1 MSNSFIKKIDK
12 KYNFKIEY
20 KLIHNKELLKSRLSE
35 IPKSSGCYLF
45 KDIDNNLLYIGKSKK
60 LRSRVSSYF
69 NNFADLTP
77 RLSLMVR
84 QITEIE
90 IIITDS
96 EYEALNLESNLI
108 KTNKPYF
115 NILLKDD
122 KKYPYLCITW
132 SEKYPRI
139 FITRRRRNR
148 NNLDRYYGP
157 YVDVGLLRRTLF
169 TIKKIFPL
177 RQRPRPVYKDRTCLN
192 YSIGRCPGVCQE
204 IISSDD
210 YKKIMK
216 QVSMIFQ
223 GRNDD
228 LELFLQKKMSQFSDD
243 LDYENAAKI
252 RDQITGLRLLTE
264 SQKISIPD
272 SSINRD
278 IFGIVSEK
286 NVASIQIF
294 QMRSGKLIG
303 RIGYSQ
309 KLNNED
315 ENLIL
320 QRVLEEHYMNVEG
333 VEIPSEILMQ
343 YNLPKQKTLEDWL
356 TQLRKNKVKI
366 IIPKRN
372 KKHETVEMVLKNAK
386 LELDRILN
394 GIQDNESAVED
405 LTQILELS
413 EQPKRIEGYD
423 ISHIQGSDPVAS
435 QVVFIDGIPSKQ
447 HYRKYKI
454 KDPNVFIGHSDDFA
468 SIYEV
473 IYRRFRKWS
482 RFKESGGDF
491 SILNDK
497 SNSKLDNE
505 LLSDWPDLIMIDGG
519 KGQLNAAIK
528 ALKELNLEEE
538 VAICSLAKKNE
549 EIFIPGF
556 TKSLDTDENQK
567 GVLLLRRLR
576 DEAHR
581 FALSFHRDK
590 RSKRMNRS
598 QLSQISGLGPSRIRE
613 LLEHFK
619 SIDAIR
625 IASKEELSK
634 VKGLGKN
641 SVNDIY
647 AVSYTH
653 LTLPTSDLV

>member
-1 MSNSFIKKIDK
+1 MSNSSIETIDN

-20 KLIHNKELLKSRLSE
+20 KLINNKELLKSRLSE

-69 NNFADLTP
+69 NNFSDLTP

-90 IIITDS
+90 IIVTDS

-204 IISSDD
+204 VISSED

-228 LELFLQKKMSQFSDD
+228 LEIFLQKKMLQFSND

-252 RDQITGLRLLTE
+252 RDQISGLKLLTE

-309 KLNNED
+309 KLNNEN

-320 QRVLEEHYMNVEG
+320 QKILEEHYMNVEA
-333 VEIPSEILMQ
+333 VEIPSEILIQ
-343 YNLPKQKTLEDWL
+343 YNLPKQATIEDWL
-356 TQLRKNKVKI
+356 TEIREKKVKI
-366 IIPKRN
+366 LIPKRN

-394 GIQDNESAVED
+394 GIQDNESSIED
-405 LTQILELS
+405 LAQILELS

-454 KDPNVFIGHSDDFA
+454 KDPNVFVGHSDDFA

-473 IYRRFRKWS
+473 IHRRFKKWS
-482 RFKESGGDF
+482 RFKKSGGDF
-491 SILNDK
+491 SLLSDK
-497 SNSKLDNE
+497 TNSKLDNE

-538 VAICSLAKKNE
+538 VTICSLAKKNE

-567 GVLLLRRLR
+567 GVLLLRRVR

-625 IASKEELSK
+625 IASKEDLSK

-647 AVSYTH
+647 EYFNE
-653 LTLPTSDLV
+653 L

>member
-1 MSNSFIKKIDK
+1 MSNSSIEKINN

-20 KLIHNKELLKSRLSE
+20 KLINNKELLKSRLSE

-69 NNFADLTP
+69 NNYSDLTP

-90 IIITDS
+90 IIVTDS

-204 IISSDD
+204 VISSDD

-228 LELFLQKKMSQFSDD
+228 LEIFLQKKMLQFSNH

-252 RDQITGLRLLTE
+252 RDQISGLKLLTE

-320 QRVLEEHYMNVEG
+320 QKILEEHYMNVEA
-333 VEIPSEILMQ
+333 VEIPSEILIQ
-343 YNLPKQKTLEDWL
+343 YNLPKQATIEDWL
-356 TQLRKNKVKI
+356 TDLRKKKVKI
-366 IIPKRN
+366 LIPKRN

-394 GIQDNESAVED
+394 GIQDNESSIED
-405 LTQILELS
+405 LAQILELS

-447 HYRKYKI
+447 DYRKYKI
-454 KDPNVFIGHSDDFA
+454 KDPNVFVGHSDDFA

-473 IYRRFRKWS
+473 IHRRFKKWS

-497 SNSKLDNE
+497 TNSKLDNE

-538 VAICSLAKKNE
+538 VTILSL
-549 EIFIPGF
+549 IHI
-556 TKSLDTDENQK
+556 
-567 GVLLLRRLR
+567 
-576 DEAHR
+576 
-581 FALSFHRDK
+581 
-590 RSKRMNRS
+590 
-598 QLSQISGLGPSRIRE
+598 
-613 LLEHFK
+613 
-619 SIDAIR
+619 
-625 IASKEELSK
+625 
-634 VKGLGKN
+634 
-641 SVNDIY
+641 
-647 AVSYTH
+647 
-653 LTLPTSDLV
+653 

>member
-1 MSNSFIKKIDK
+1 MSNSSIEKIDN

-20 KLIHNKELLKSRLSE
+20 KLINNKELLKSRLSE
-35 IPKSSGCYLF
+35 VPKSSGCYLF

-69 NNFADLTP
+69 NNFSDLTP

-90 IIITDS
+90 IIVTDS

-204 IISSDD
+204 VISSDD

-228 LELFLQKKMSQFSDD
+228 LEIFLQKKMLQFSND

-252 RDQITGLRLLTE
+252 RDQISGLKLLTE

-320 QRVLEEHYMNVEG
+320 QKILEEHYMNVEP
-333 VEIPSEILMQ
+333 VEIPSEILIQ
-343 YNLPKQKTLEDWL
+343 YNLPKQATIEDWL
-356 TQLRKNKVKI
+356 TELRKKKVKI
-366 IIPKRN
+366 LIPKRN

-394 GIQDNESAVED
+394 GIQDNESSIED
-405 LTQILELS
+405 LAQILELS

-454 KDPNVFIGHSDDFA
+454 KDPNVFVGHSDDFA

-473 IYRRFRKWS
+473 IHRRFKKWS
-482 RFKESGGDF
+482 RFKKSGGDF

-497 SNSKLDNE
+497 TNSKLDNE

-538 VAICSLAKKNE
+538 VTICSLAKKNE

-556 TKSLDTDENQK
+556 TKSLETDENQK
-567 GVLLLRRLR
+567 GVLLLRRVR

-625 IASKEELSK
+625 IASKEDLSK

-647 AVSYTH
+647 EYFNE
-653 LTLPTSDLV
+653 L

>member
-1 MSNSFIKKIDK
+1 MSNSSIEKINN

-20 KLIHNKELLKSRLSE
+20 KLINNKELLKSRLSE

-69 NNFADLTP
+69 NNYSDLTP

-90 IIITDS
+90 IIVTDS

-204 IISSDD
+204 VISSDD

-228 LELFLQKKMSQFSDD
+228 LEIFLQKKMLQFSND

-252 RDQITGLRLLTE
+252 RDQISGLKLLTE

-320 QRVLEEHYMNVEG
+320 QKILEEHYMNVEP
-333 VEIPSEILMQ
+333 VEIPSEILIQ
-343 YNLPKQKTLEDWL
+343 YNLPKQATIEDWL
-356 TQLRKNKVKI
+356 TDLRKKKVKI
-366 IIPKRN
+366 LIPKRN

-386 LELDRILN
+386 LELDRIIN
-394 GIQDNESAVED
+394 GIQDNESSIED
-405 LTQILELS
+405 LAQILELS

-454 KDPNVFIGHSDDFA
+454 KDPNVFVGHSDDFA

-473 IYRRFRKWS
+473 IHRRFKKWS
-482 RFKESGGDF
+482 RFKKSGGDF

-497 SNSKLDNE
+497 TNSKLDNE

-538 VAICSLAKKNE
+538 VTICSLAKKNE

-567 GVLLLRRLR
+567 GVLLLRRVR

-625 IASKEELSK
+625 IASKEDLSK

-647 AVSYTH
+647 EYFNE
-653 LTLPTSDLV
+653 L

>member
-1 MSNSFIKKIDK
+1 MSNSSIEKINN

-20 KLIHNKELLKSRLSE
+20 KLINNKELLKSRLSE

-69 NNFADLTP
+69 NNYSDLTP

-90 IIITDS
+90 IIVTDS

-204 IISSDD
+204 VISSDD

-228 LELFLQKKMSQFSDD
+228 LEKFLQKKMLQFSND

-252 RDQITGLRLLTE
+252 RDQISGLKLLTE

-320 QRVLEEHYMNVEG
+320 QKILEEHYMNVEP
-333 VEIPSEILMQ
+333 VEIPSEILIQ
-343 YNLPKQKTLEDWL
+343 YNLPKQATIEDWL
-356 TQLRKNKVKI
+356 TELRKKKVKI
-366 IIPKRN
+366 LIPKRN

-394 GIQDNESAVED
+394 GIQDNESSIED
-405 LTQILELS
+405 LAQILELS

-447 HYRKYKI
+447 DYRKYKI
-454 KDPNVFIGHSDDFA
+454 KDPNVFVGHSDDFA

-473 IYRRFRKWS
+473 IHRRFKKWS
-482 RFKESGGDF
+482 RFKKSGGNF

-497 SNSKLDNE
+497 TNSKFDNE

-538 VAICSLAKKNE
+538 VTICSLAKKNE

-567 GVLLLRRLR
+567 GVLLLRRVR

-625 IASKEELSK
+625 IASKEDLSK

-647 AVSYTH
+647 EYFN
-653 LTLPTSDLV
+653 

>member
-1 MSNSFIKKIDK
+1 MSNSSIEKINN

-20 KLIHNKELLKSRLSE
+20 KLINNKELLKSRLSQ

-69 NNFADLTP
+69 NNYSDLTP

-90 IIITDS
+90 IIVTDS

-169 TIKKIFPL
+169 TIKKLFPL

-204 IISSDD
+204 VISSDD

-228 LELFLQKKMSQFSDD
+228 LEIFLQKKMLQFSND

-252 RDQITGLRLLTE
+252 RDQISGLKLLTE

-320 QRVLEEHYMNVEG
+320 QKILEEHYMNVEP
-333 VEIPSEILMQ
+333 VEIPSEILIQ
-343 YNLPKQKTLEDWL
+343 YNLPKQATIEDWL
-356 TQLRKNKVKI
+356 TELRKKKVKI
-366 IIPKRN
+366 LIPKRN

-394 GIQDNESAVED
+394 GIQDNESSIED
-405 LTQILELS
+405 LAQILELS

-454 KDPNVFIGHSDDFA
+454 KDPNVFVGHSDDFA

-473 IYRRFRKWS
+473 IHRRFKKWS
-482 RFKESGGDF
+482 RFKKSGGDF

-497 SNSKLDNE
+497 TNSKLDNE

-538 VAICSLAKKNE
+538 VTICSLAKKNE

-567 GVLLLRRLR
+567 GVLLLRRVR

-625 IASKEELSK
+625 IASKEDLSK

-647 AVSYTH
+647 EYFNE
-653 LTLPTSDLV
+653 L

>member
-1 MSNSFIKKIDK
+1 MSNSSIEKIDN

-20 KLIHNKELLKSRLSE
+20 KLINNKELLKSRLSE

-45 KDIDNNLLYIGKSKK
+45 KDIDSNLLYIGKSKK

-69 NNFADLTP
+69 NNYSDLTP

-90 IIITDS
+90 IIVTDS

-204 IISSDD
+204 VISSDD

-228 LELFLQKKMSQFSDD
+228 LEIFLQKKMLQFSND
-243 LDYENAAKI
+243 LDFENAAKI
-252 RDQITGLRLLTE
+252 RDQISGLKLLTE

-320 QRVLEEHYMNVEG
+320 QKILEEHYMNVEP
-333 VEIPSEILMQ
+333 VEIPSEILIQ
-343 YNLPKQKTLEDWL
+343 YNLPKQATIEDWL
-356 TQLRKNKVKI
+356 TELRKKKVKI
-366 IIPKRN
+366 LIPKRN

-394 GIQDNESAVED
+394 GIQDNESSIED
-405 LTQILELS
+405 LAQILELS

-473 IYRRFRKWS
+473 IHRRFKKWS
-482 RFKESGGDF
+482 RFKKSGGDF

-497 SNSKLDNE
+497 TNSKLDNE

-538 VAICSLAKKNE
+538 VTICSLAKKNE

-567 GVLLLRRLR
+567 GVLLLRRVR

-625 IASKEELSK
+625 IASKEDLSK

-647 AVSYTH
+647 EYFNE
-653 LTLPTSDLV
+653 L

>member
-1 MSNSFIKKIDK
+1 MSNSSIEKKNN

-20 KLIHNKELLKSRLSE
+20 KLINNKELLKSRLSE

-69 NNFADLTP
+69 NNYSDLTP

-90 IIITDS
+90 IIVTDS

-204 IISSDD
+204 VISSDD

-228 LELFLQKKMSQFSDD
+228 LEIFLQKKMLQFSND

-252 RDQITGLRLLTE
+252 RDQISGLKLLTE

-320 QRVLEEHYMNVEG
+320 QKILEEHYMNVEP
-333 VEIPSEILMQ
+333 VEIPSEILIQ
-343 YNLPKQKTLEDWL
+343 YNLPKQATIEDWL
-356 TQLRKNKVKI
+356 TELRKKKVKI
-366 IIPKRN
+366 LIPKRN

-394 GIQDNESAVED
+394 GIQDNESSIED
-405 LTQILELS
+405 LAQILELS

-447 HYRKYKI
+447 DYRKYKI
-454 KDPNVFIGHSDDFA
+454 KDPNVFVGHSDDFA

-473 IYRRFRKWS
+473 IHRRFKKWS

-497 SNSKLDNE
+497 TNSKLDNE

-538 VAICSLAKKNE
+538 VTICSLAKKNE

-567 GVLLLRRLR
+567 GVLLLRRVR

-625 IASKEELSK
+625 IASKEDLSK

-647 AVSYTH
+647 EYFNE
-653 LTLPTSDLV
+653 L

>member
-1 MSNSFIKKIDK
+1 MSNSSIEKINN

-20 KLIHNKELLKSRLSE
+20 KLINNKELLKSRLSE

-69 NNFADLTP
+69 NNYSDLTP

-90 IIITDS
+90 IIVTDS

-204 IISSDD
+204 VISSDD
-210 YKKIMK
+210 YKKTMK

-228 LELFLQKKMSQFSDD
+228 LEIFLQKKMLQFSND

-252 RDQITGLRLLTE
+252 RDQISGLKLLTE

-320 QRVLEEHYMNVEG
+320 QKILEEHYMNVEP
-333 VEIPSEILMQ
+333 VEIPSEILIQ
-343 YNLPKQKTLEDWL
+343 YNLPKQATIEDWL
-356 TQLRKNKVKI
+356 TELRKKKVKI
-366 IIPKRN
+366 LIPKRN

-394 GIQDNESAVED
+394 GIQDNESSIED
-405 LTQILELS
+405 LAQILELS

-447 HYRKYKI
+447 NYRKYKI
-454 KDPNVFIGHSDDFA
+454 KDPKVFVGHSDDFA

-473 IYRRFRKWS
+473 IHRRFRKWS
-482 RFKESGGDF
+482 SFKKNGGDF

-497 SNSKLDNE
+497 TNSKLDNE

-538 VAICSLAKKNE
+538 VTICSLAKKNE

-567 GVLLLRRLR
+567 GVLLLRRVR

-625 IASKEELSK
+625 IASKEDLSK

-647 AVSYTH
+647 EYFH
-653 LTLPTSDLV
+653 EL

>member
-1 MSNSFIKKIDK
+1 MSNSSIEKIDN

-20 KLIHNKELLKSRLSE
+20 KLINNKELLKSRLSE

-69 NNFADLTP
+69 NNFSDLTP

-90 IIITDS
+90 IIVTDS

-157 YVDVGLLRRTLF
+157 YVDVGLLRKTLF

-204 IISSDD
+204 VISSDD

-228 LELFLQKKMSQFSDD
+228 LEIFLQKKMLQFSND

-252 RDQITGLRLLTE
+252 RDQISGLKLLTE

-278 IFGIVSEK
+278 IFGIVSKK

-333 VEIPSEILMQ
+333 VEIPSEILIQ
-343 YNLPKQKTLEDWL
+343 YNLPKQTTIEDWL
-356 TQLRKNKVKI
+356 RELRKKKVKI

-394 GIQDNESAVED
+394 GIQDNESSIED
-405 LTQILELS
+405 LAQILELS

-423 ISHIQGSDPVAS
+423 ISHIQGTDPVAS

-468 SIYEV
+468 SLYEV
-473 IYRRFRKWS
+473 IHRRFRKWS
-482 RFKESGGDF
+482 IFKKSGGDF

-538 VAICSLAKKNE
+538 VTICSLAKKNE

-556 TKSLDTDENQK
+556 TNSLDTDENQK
-567 GVLLLRRLR
+567 GVLLLRRIR

-625 IASKEELSK
+625 IATKEDLSK

-647 AVSYTH
+647 EYFH
-653 LTLPTSDLV
+653 EL

>member
-1 MSNSFIKKIDK
+1 MSKSFIETIDN

-20 KLIHNKELLKSRLSE
+20 KLINNKELLKSRLSE

-69 NNFADLTP
+69 NNYSDLTP

-90 IIITDS
+90 IIVTDS

-204 IISSDD
+204 VISSDD

-228 LELFLQKKMSQFSDD
+228 LEIFLQKKMLQFSND

-252 RDQITGLRLLTE
+252 RDQISGLKLLTE

-320 QRVLEEHYMNVEG
+320 QKILEEHYMNVEH
-333 VEIPSEILMQ
+333 VEIPSEILIQ
-343 YNLPKQKTLEDWL
+343 YNLPKQATIEDWL
-356 TQLRKNKVKI
+356 TDLRKKKVKI
-366 IIPKRN
+366 LIPKRN

-394 GIQDNESAVED
+394 GIQDNESSIED
-405 LTQILELS
+405 LAQILELS

-454 KDPNVFIGHSDDFA
+454 KDPNVFVGHSDDFA

-473 IYRRFRKWS
+473 IHRRFKKWS
-482 RFKESGGDF
+482 RFKKSGGDF

-497 SNSKLDNE
+497 TNSKLDNE

-538 VAICSLAKKNE
+538 VTICSLAKKNE

-567 GVLLLRRLR
+567 GVLLLRRVR

-625 IASKEELSK
+625 IASKEDLSK

-647 AVSYTH
+647 EYFNE
-653 LTLPTSDLV
+653 L

>member
-1 MSNSFIKKIDK
+1 MSNSSIEKINN

-20 KLIHNKELLKSRLSE
+20 KLINNKELLKSRLSE

-69 NNFADLTP
+69 NNYSDLTP

-90 IIITDS
+90 IIVTDS

-204 IISSDD
+204 VISSDD

-228 LELFLQKKMSQFSDD
+228 LEIFLQKKMLQYSND

-252 RDQITGLRLLTE
+252 RDQISGLKLLTE

-320 QRVLEEHYMNVEG
+320 QKILEEHYMNVEP
-333 VEIPSEILMQ
+333 VEIPSEILIQ
-343 YNLPKQKTLEDWL
+343 YNLPKQATIEDWL
-356 TQLRKNKVKI
+356 TELRKKKVKI
-366 IIPKRN
+366 LIPKRN

-394 GIQDNESAVED
+394 GIQDNESSIED
-405 LTQILELS
+405 LAQILELS

-454 KDPNVFIGHSDDFA
+454 KDPNVFVGHSDDFA

-473 IYRRFRKWS
+473 IHRRFKKWS
-482 RFKESGGDF
+482 RFKKSGGDF

-497 SNSKLDNE
+497 TNSKLDNE

-538 VAICSLAKKNE
+538 VTICSLAKKNE

-567 GVLLLRRLR
+567 GVLLLRRVR

-625 IASKEELSK
+625 IASKEDLSK

-647 AVSYTH
+647 EYFNE
-653 LTLPTSDLV
+653 L

>member
-1 MSNSFIKKIDK
+1 MSNSSIEKINN

-20 KLIHNKELLKSRLSE
+20 KLINNKELLKSRLSE

-69 NNFADLTP
+69 NNFSDLTP

-90 IIITDS
+90 IIVTDS

-204 IISSDD
+204 VISSDD

-228 LELFLQKKMSQFSDD
+228 LEIFLQKKMLQFSND

-252 RDQITGLRLLTE
+252 RDQISGLKLLTE

-286 NVASIQIF
+286 NVASIQIL

-320 QRVLEEHYMNVEG
+320 QKILEDHYMNVEP
-333 VEIPSEILMQ
+333 VEIPSEILIQ
-343 YNLPKQKTLEDWL
+343 YNLPKQATIEDWL
-356 TQLRKNKVKI
+356 TELRKKKVKI

-394 GIQDNESAVED
+394 GIQDNESSIED
-405 LTQILELS
+405 LAQILELS

-473 IYRRFRKWS
+473 IQRRFKKWS

-497 SNSKLDNE
+497 TNSKLDNE

-538 VAICSLAKKNE
+538 VTICSLAKKNE

-567 GVLLLRRLR
+567 GVLLLRRVR

-625 IASKEELSK
+625 IASKEDLSK

-647 AVSYTH
+647 EYFNE
-653 LTLPTSDLV
+653 L

>member
-1 MSNSFIKKIDK
+1 MSNSSIEKIDN

-20 KLIHNKELLKSRLSE
+20 ELINNKELLKSRLSE

-69 NNFADLTP
+69 NNYSDLTP

-90 IIITDS
+90 IIVTDS

-204 IISSDD
+204 VISSED

-228 LELFLQKKMSQFSDD
+228 LEIFLQKKMLQLSND

-252 RDQITGLRLLTE
+252 RDQISGLKLLTE

-315 ENLIL
+315 DNLIL
-320 QRVLEEHYMNVEG
+320 QKILEEHYMNVEA
-333 VEIPSEILMQ
+333 VEIPSEILIQ
-343 YNLPKQKTLEDWL
+343 YKLPKQATIEDWL
-356 TQLRKNKVKI
+356 TELRKKKVKI
-366 IIPKRN
+366 LIPKRN

-394 GIQDNESAVED
+394 GIQDNESSIED
-405 LTQILELS
+405 LAQILELS

-454 KDPNVFIGHSDDFA
+454 KDPNVFVGHSDDFA

-473 IYRRFRKWS
+473 IHRRFKKWS
-482 RFKESGGDF
+482 RFKKGGGDF

-497 SNSKLDNE
+497 TNSKLDNE

-538 VAICSLAKKNE
+538 VTICSLAKKNE

-556 TKSLDTDENQK
+556 TKSLDTDKNQK
-567 GVLLLRRLR
+567 GVLLLRRVR

-625 IASKEELSK
+625 IASKEDLSK

-647 AVSYTH
+647 EYFNE
-653 LTLPTSDLV
+653 L

>member
-1 MSNSFIKKIDK
+1 MSNSSIETKDN

-20 KLIHNKELLKSRLSE
+20 KLINNKELLKSRLSE

-69 NNFADLTP
+69 NNYSDLTP

-90 IIITDS
+90 IIVTDS

-204 IISSDD
+204 VISSDD

-228 LELFLQKKMSQFSDD
+228 LEIFLQKKMLQFSND

-252 RDQITGLRLLTE
+252 RDQISGLKLLTE

-320 QRVLEEHYMNVEG
+320 QKILEEHYMNVEP
-333 VEIPSEILMQ
+333 VEIPSEILIQ
-343 YNLPKQKTLEDWL
+343 YNLPKQATIEDWL
-356 TQLRKNKVKI
+356 TELRKKKVKI
-366 IIPKRN
+366 LIPKRN

-394 GIQDNESAVED
+394 GIQDNESSIED
-405 LTQILELS
+405 LAQILELS

-447 HYRKYKI
+447 DYRKYKI
-454 KDPNVFIGHSDDFA
+454 KDPNVFVGHSDDFA

-473 IYRRFRKWS
+473 IHRRFKKWS
-482 RFKESGGDF
+482 RFKKSGGDF

-497 SNSKLDNE
+497 TNSKLDNE

-538 VAICSLAKKNE
+538 VTICSLAKKNE

-567 GVLLLRRLR
+567 GVLLLRRVR

-625 IASKEELSK
+625 IASKEDLSK

-647 AVSYTH
+647 EYFNE
-653 LTLPTSDLV
+653 L

>member
-1 MSNSFIKKIDK
+1 MSNSSIETIDN

-20 KLIHNKELLKSRLSE
+20 KLINNKELLKSRLSE

-69 NNFADLTP
+69 NNFSDLTP

-90 IIITDS
+90 IIVTDS

-108 KTNKPYF
+108 KTNNPYF

-204 IISSDD
+204 VISSDD

-228 LELFLQKKMSQFSDD
+228 LEIFLQKKMLQFSND

-252 RDQITGLRLLTE
+252 RDQISGLKLLTE

-333 VEIPSEILMQ
+333 VEIPSEILIQ
-343 YNLPKQKTLEDWL
+343 YNLPKQTTIEDWL
-356 TQLRKNKVKI
+356 TELRKKKVKI

-394 GIQDNESAVED
+394 GIQDNESSIED
-405 LTQILELS
+405 LAQILELS

-473 IYRRFRKWS
+473 IHRRFKKWS
-482 RFKESGGDF
+482 RFKKSGGDF

-497 SNSKLDNE
+497 TNSKLDNE

-538 VAICSLAKKNE
+538 VTICSLAKKHE

-567 GVLLLRRLR
+567 GVLLLRRVR

-625 IASKEELSK
+625 IASKEDLSK

-647 AVSYTH
+647 EYFNE
-653 LTLPTSDLV
+653 L

>member
-1 MSNSFIKKIDK
+1 MSNSSIEKINN

-20 KLIHNKELLKSRLSE
+20 KLINNKELLKSILSE

-69 NNFADLTP
+69 NNYSDLTP

-90 IIITDS
+90 IIVTDS

-204 IISSDD
+204 VISSDD

-228 LELFLQKKMSQFSDD
+228 LEIFLQKKMLQFSND

-252 RDQITGLRLLTE
+252 RDQISGLKLLTE

-320 QRVLEEHYMNVEG
+320 QKILEEHYMNVEP
-333 VEIPSEILMQ
+333 VEIPSEILIQ
-343 YNLPKQKTLEDWL
+343 YNLPKQATIEDWL
-356 TQLRKNKVKI
+356 TELRKKKVKI
-366 IIPKRN
+366 LIPKRN

-394 GIQDNESAVED
+394 GIQDNESSIED
-405 LTQILELS
+405 LAQILELS

-473 IYRRFRKWS
+473 IHRRFKKWS
-482 RFKESGGDF
+482 RFKKSGGDF

-497 SNSKLDNE
+497 TNSKLDNE

-538 VAICSLAKKNE
+538 VTICSLAKKNE

-567 GVLLLRRLR
+567 GVLLLRRVR

-625 IASKEELSK
+625 IASKEDLSK

-647 AVSYTH
+647 EYFNE
-653 LTLPTSDLV
+653 L

>member
-1 MSNSFIKKIDK
+1 
-12 KYNFKIEY
+12 
-20 KLIHNKELLKSRLSE
+20 
-35 IPKSSGCYLF
+35 
-45 KDIDNNLLYIGKSKK
+45 
-60 LRSRVSSYF
+60 
-69 NNFADLTP
+69 
-77 RLSLMVR
+77 MVR

-90 IIITDS
+90 IIVTDS

-228 LELFLQKKMSQFSDD
+228 LELFLQTKMSQFSDD

-372 KKHETVEMVLKNAK
+372 NKHETVEMVLKNAK

-497 SNSKLDNE
+497 TNSKLDNE

-647 AVSYTH
+647 EYFH
-653 LTLPTSDLV
+653 EL

>member
-1 MSNSFIKKIDK
+1 MSNSSIEKKNN

-20 KLIHNKELLKSRLSE
+20 KLINNKELLKSRLSE

-69 NNFADLTP
+69 NNYSDLTP

-90 IIITDS
+90 IIVTDS

-204 IISSDD
+204 VISSDD

-228 LELFLQKKMSQFSDD
+228 LEIFLQKKMLQFSND

-252 RDQITGLRLLTE
+252 RDQISGLKLLTE

-320 QRVLEEHYMNVEG
+320 QKILEEHYMNVEP
-333 VEIPSEILMQ
+333 VEIPSEILIQ
-343 YNLPKQKTLEDWL
+343 YNLPKQATIEDWL
-356 TQLRKNKVKI
+356 TELRKKKVKI
-366 IIPKRN
+366 LIPKRN

-394 GIQDNESAVED
+394 GIQDNESSIED
-405 LTQILELS
+405 LAQILELS

-473 IYRRFRKWS
+473 IHRRFKKWS
-482 RFKESGGDF
+482 RFKKSGGDF

-497 SNSKLDNE
+497 TNSKLDNE

-538 VAICSLAKKNE
+538 VTICSLAKKNE

-567 GVLLLRRLR
+567 GVLLLRRVR

-625 IASKEELSK
+625 IASKEDLSK

-647 AVSYTH
+647 EYFNE
-653 LTLPTSDLV
+653 L

>member
-1 MSNSFIKKIDK
+1 MSNSSIEKTNN

-20 KLIHNKELLKSRLSE
+20 KLINNKELLKSRLSE

-69 NNFADLTP
+69 NNYSDLTP

-90 IIITDS
+90 IIVTDS

-204 IISSDD
+204 VISSDD

-228 LELFLQKKMSQFSDD
+228 LEIFLQKKMLQFSND

-252 RDQITGLRLLTE
+252 RDQISGLKLLTE

-320 QRVLEEHYMNVEG
+320 QKILEEHYMNVEA
-333 VEIPSEILMQ
+333 VEIPSEILIQ
-343 YNLPKQKTLEDWL
+343 YNLPKQATIEDWL
-356 TQLRKNKVKI
+356 TELRKKKVKI
-366 IIPKRN
+366 LIPKRN

-394 GIQDNESAVED
+394 GIQDNESSIED
-405 LTQILELS
+405 LAQILELS

-454 KDPNVFIGHSDDFA
+454 KDPNVFVGHSDDFA

-473 IYRRFRKWS
+473 IHRRFKKWS
-482 RFKESGGDF
+482 RFKKSGGDF

-497 SNSKLDNE
+497 TNSKLDNE

-538 VAICSLAKKNE
+538 VTICSLAKKNE

-567 GVLLLRRLR
+567 GVLLLRRVR

-625 IASKEELSK
+625 IASKEDLSK

-647 AVSYTH
+647 EYFNE
-653 LTLPTSDLV
+653 L

>member
-1 MSNSFIKKIDK
+1 MTNPSTKVSTKVLDK

-20 KLIHNKELLKSRLSE
+20 KLIKNKDLLKSRLSE

-45 KDIDNNLLYIGKSKK
+45 KDIDNNLLYIGKSKT
-60 LRSRVSSYF
+60 LRNRVSSYF
-69 NNFADLTP
+69 NNYAELSP

-90 IIITDS
+90 IIVTDS

-132 SEKYPRI
+132 SEQYPRI
-139 FITRRRRNR
+139 FITRKRRNR
-148 NNLDRYYGP
+148 NNFDRYYGP
-157 YVDVGLLRRTLF
+157 YVDVGLLRKTLF
-169 TIKKIFPL
+169 IIKKIFPL

-204 IISSDD
+204 IISSED
-210 YKKIMK
+210 YKKTMK

-228 LELFLQKKMSQFSDD
+228 LEVFLERKMNQYSND
-243 LDYENAAKI
+243 LEFENAAKI
-252 RDQITGLRLLTE
+252 RDQILGLKLLTE

-278 IFGIVSEK
+278 IFGIVSE
-286 NVASIQIF
+286 NNISSIQIF

-303 RIGYSQ
+303 RIGYTQ
-309 KLNNED
+309 KIDNSD
-315 ENLIL
+315 EKEIL
-320 QRVLEEHYMNVEG
+320 QRVLEEHYINVEG
-333 VEIPSEILMQ
+333 VEIPSEILLQ
-343 YNLPKQKTLEDWL
+343 FNLPKHNTIEEWLSELRQK
-356 TQLRKNKVKI
+356 KVKL

-372 KKHETVEMVLKNAK
+372 KKFETVEMVLKNAK
-386 LELDRILN
+386 LELERILN
-394 GIQDNESAVED
+394 GIQDNESAIED
-405 LTQILELS
+405 LTQILELTN
-413 EQPKRIEGYD
+413 QPRRIEGYD
-423 ISHIQGSDPVAS
+423 ISHIQGTDPVAS

-447 HYRKYKI
+447 NYRKYKI
-454 KDPNVFIGHSDDFA
+454 KDPNIFIGHSDDFA

-473 IYRRFRKWS
+473 IYRRFKKWS
-482 RFKESGGDF
+482 KFKIDGGDI
-491 SILNDK
+491 SSLQDKKKSTLEND
-497 SNSKLDNE
+497 
-505 LLSDWPDLIMIDGG
+505 LLTDWPDLIMIDGG
-519 KGQLNAAIK
+519 KGQLNAALK
-528 ALKELNLEEE
+528 ALTQLDLHEE
-538 VAICSLAKKNE
+538 VNICSLAKKNE

-556 TKSLDTDENQK
+556 SKSLDTDQNQK
-567 GVLLLRRLR
+567 GLLLLRRVR

-581 FALSFHRDK
+581 FALSFHRNK
-590 RSKRMNRS
+590 RSTRMNRS
-598 QLSQISGLGPSRIRE
+598 QLSQIPGLGPSRIKD
-613 LLEHFK
+613 LLEHFN

-634 VKGLGKN
+634 VKGLGIH
-641 SVNDIY
+641 SANDIY
-647 AVSYTH
+647 NYFNE
-653 LTLPTSDLV
+653 L

>member
-1 MSNSFIKKIDK
+1 MSNSSIETIDN

-20 KLIHNKELLKSRLSE
+20 KLINNKELLKSRLSE

-69 NNFADLTP
+69 NNFSDLTP

-90 IIITDS
+90 IIVTDS

-204 IISSDD
+204 VISSDD

-228 LELFLQKKMSQFSDD
+228 LEIFLQKKMLQFSND

-252 RDQITGLRLLTE
+252 RDQISGLKLLTE

-303 RIGYSQ
+303 RIAYSQ

-315 ENLIL
+315 EDLIL
-320 QRVLEEHYMNVEG
+320 QKILEEHYMNVEA
-333 VEIPSEILMQ
+333 VEIPSEILIQ
-343 YNLPKQKTLEDWL
+343 YNLPKQATIEDWL
-356 TQLRKNKVKI
+356 TELRKKKVKI
-366 IIPKRN
+366 LIPKRN

-394 GIQDNESAVED
+394 GIQDNESSIED
-405 LTQILELS
+405 LAQILELS

-435 QVVFIDGIPSKQ
+435 QVVFIDGIPSKH

-454 KDPNVFIGHSDDFA
+454 KDPNVFVGHSDDFA

-473 IYRRFRKWS
+473 IHRRFKKWS
-482 RFKESGGDF
+482 RFKKSGGDF

-497 SNSKLDNE
+497 TNSKLDNE

-538 VAICSLAKKNE
+538 VTICSLAKKNE

-567 GVLLLRRLR
+567 GVLLLRRVR

-613 LLEHFK
+613 LLKHFK

-625 IASKEELSK
+625 IASKEDLSK

-647 AVSYTH
+647 EYFNE
-653 LTLPTSDLV
+653 L

>member
-1 MSNSFIKKIDK
+1 MSNSSIETINN

-20 KLIHNKELLKSRLSE
+20 KLINNKELLKSRLSE

-204 IISSDD
+204 VISSED

-343 YNLPKQKTLEDWL
+343 CNLPKQKTLEDWL

-482 RFKESGGDF
+482 RYKESGGDF

-497 SNSKLDNE
+497 TNSKLDNE

-647 AVSYTH
+647 EYFH
-653 LTLPTSDLV
+653 EL

>member
-1 MSNSFIKKIDK
+1 MSNSSIEKIDN

-20 KLIHNKELLKSRLSE
+20 KLINNKELLKSRLSE

-69 NNFADLTP
+69 NNYSDLTP

-90 IIITDS
+90 IIVTDS

-204 IISSDD
+204 VISSED

-228 LELFLQKKMSQFSDD
+228 LEIFLQKKMLQFSND

-252 RDQITGLRLLTE
+252 RDQISGLKLLTE

-315 ENLIL
+315 ENIIL
-320 QRVLEEHYMNVEG
+320 QKILEEHYMNVEA
-333 VEIPSEILMQ
+333 VEIPSEILIQ
-343 YNLPKQKTLEDWL
+343 YNLPKQATIEDWL
-356 TQLRKNKVKI
+356 TELRKKKVKI
-366 IIPKRN
+366 LIPKRN

-394 GIQDNESAVED
+394 GIQDNESSIED
-405 LTQILELS
+405 LAQILELS

-454 KDPNVFIGHSDDFA
+454 KDPNVFVGHSDDFA

-473 IYRRFRKWS
+473 IHRRFKKWS
-482 RFKESGGDF
+482 RFKKSGGDF

-497 SNSKLDNE
+497 TNSKLDNE
-505 LLSDWPDLIMIDGG
+505 LLTDWPDLIMIDGG

-538 VAICSLAKKNE
+538 VTICSLAKKNE

-556 TKSLDTDENQK
+556 TKSLNTDENQK
-567 GVLLLRRLR
+567 GVLLLRRVR

-625 IASKEELSK
+625 IASKEDLSK

-647 AVSYTH
+647 EYFNE
-653 LTLPTSDLV
+653 L

>member
-157 YVDVGLLRRTLF
+157 YVDGGLLRRTLF

-228 LELFLQKKMSQFSDD
+228 LELFLQTKMSQFSDD

-497 SNSKLDNE
+497 TNSKLDNE

-647 AVSYTH
+647 KYFH
-653 LTLPTSDLV
+653 EL

>member
-20 KLIHNKELLKSRLSE
+20 KLINNKELLKSRLSE

-228 LELFLQKKMSQFSDD
+228 LELFLQTKMSQFSDD

-482 RFKESGGDF
+482 RFKENGGDF

-497 SNSKLDNE
+497 TNSKLDNE

-549 EIFIPGF
+549 EIFIPGL

-647 AVSYTH
+647 EYFH
-653 LTLPTSDLV
+653 EL

>member
-1 MSNSFIKKIDK
+1 MSNSSIEKINN

-20 KLIHNKELLKSRLSE
+20 KLINNKELLKSRLSE

-69 NNFADLTP
+69 NNYSDLTP

-90 IIITDS
+90 IIVTDS

-204 IISSDD
+204 VISSDD

-228 LELFLQKKMSQFSDD
+228 LEIFLQKKMLQFSNN

-252 RDQITGLRLLTE
+252 RDQISGLKLLTE

-309 KLNNED
+309 KLNNEN

-320 QRVLEEHYMNVEG
+320 QKIFEEHYINVEP
-333 VEIPSEILMQ
+333 VEIPSEILIQ
-343 YNLPKQKTLEDWL
+343 YNLPKQTTIEDWL
-356 TQLRKNKVKI
+356 TELRKKKVKI
-366 IIPKRN
+366 LIPKRN

-394 GIQDNESAVED
+394 GIQDNESSIED
-405 LTQILELS
+405 LAQILELS

-447 HYRKYKI
+447 DYRKYKI
-454 KDPNVFIGHSDDFA
+454 KDPNVFVGHSDDFA

-473 IYRRFRKWS
+473 IHRRFKKWS
-482 RFKESGGDF
+482 RFKKSGGDF

-497 SNSKLDNE
+497 TNSKLDNE

-538 VAICSLAKKNE
+538 VTICSLAKKNE

-567 GVLLLRRLR
+567 GVLLLRRVR

-625 IASKEELSK
+625 IASKEDLSK

-647 AVSYTH
+647 EYFNE
-653 LTLPTSDLV
+653 L

>member
-1 MSNSFIKKIDK
+1 MSNSSIEKIDN

-20 KLIHNKELLKSRLSE
+20 KLINNKELLKSRLSE

-69 NNFADLTP
+69 NNYSDLTP

-90 IIITDS
+90 IIVTDS

-204 IISSDD
+204 VISSDD

-228 LELFLQKKMSQFSDD
+228 LEIFLQKKMLQFSND

-252 RDQITGLRLLTE
+252 RDQISGLKLLTE

-286 NVASIQIF
+286 NVASVQIF

-320 QRVLEEHYMNVEG
+320 QKVLEEHYMNVEP
-333 VEIPSEILMQ
+333 VEIPSEILIQ
-343 YNLPKQKTLEDWL
+343 YDLPKQKTIEDWL
-356 TQLRKNKVKI
+356 TELRKKKVKI
-366 IIPKRN
+366 LIPKRN

-394 GIQDNESAVED
+394 GIQDNESSIED
-405 LTQILELS
+405 LAQILELS

-423 ISHIQGSDPVAS
+423 ISHIQGTDPVAS
-435 QVVFIDGIPSKQ
+435 QVVFIDGIASKQ

-473 IYRRFRKWS
+473 IHRRFKKWS
-482 RFKESGGDF
+482 RFKKSGGDF

-497 SNSKLDNE
+497 TNSKLDNE

-538 VAICSLAKKNE
+538 VTICSLAKKNE

-567 GVLLLRRLR
+567 GVLLLRRVR

-625 IASKEELSK
+625 IASKEDLSK

-647 AVSYTH
+647 EYFH
-653 LTLPTSDLV
+653 EL

>member
-1 MSNSFIKKIDK
+1 MSNSSIEKINN

-20 KLIHNKELLKSRLSE
+20 KLINNKELLKSRLSE

-69 NNFADLTP
+69 NNYSDLTP

-90 IIITDS
+90 IIVTDS

-204 IISSDD
+204 VISSDD

-228 LELFLQKKMSQFSDD
+228 LEIFLQKKMLQFSND

-252 RDQITGLRLLTE
+252 RDQISGLKLLTE

-278 IFGIVSEK
+278 IFGIVSKK

-320 QRVLEEHYMNVEG
+320 QKILEEHYMNVEP
-333 VEIPSEILMQ
+333 VEIPSEILIQ
-343 YNLPKQKTLEDWL
+343 YNLPKQATIEDWL
-356 TQLRKNKVKI
+356 TDLRKKKVKI
-366 IIPKRN
+366 LIPKRN

-394 GIQDNESAVED
+394 GIQDNESSIED
-405 LTQILELS
+405 LAQILELS

-447 HYRKYKI
+447 DYRKYKI
-454 KDPNVFIGHSDDFA
+454 RDPNVFAGHSDDFA

-473 IYRRFRKWS
+473 IHRRFKKWS
-482 RFKESGGDF
+482 RFKKSGGDF

-497 SNSKLDNE
+497 TNSKLDNE
-505 LLSDWPDLIMIDGG
+505 ILSDWPDLIMIDGG

-538 VAICSLAKKNE
+538 VTICSLAKKNE

-556 TKSLDTDENQK
+556 TKSLETDENQK
-567 GVLLLRRLR
+567 GVLLLRRVR

-625 IASKEELSK
+625 IASKEDLSK

-647 AVSYTH
+647 EYFNE
-653 LTLPTSDLV
+653 L

>member
-1 MSNSFIKKIDK
+1 MSNSSIEKINN

-20 KLIHNKELLKSRLSE
+20 KLINNKELLKSRLSE

-69 NNFADLTP
+69 NNYSDLTP

-90 IIITDS
+90 IIVTDS

-204 IISSDD
+204 VISSDD

-228 LELFLQKKMSQFSDD
+228 LEIFLQKKMLQFSND

-252 RDQITGLRLLTE
+252 RDQISGLKLLTE

-320 QRVLEEHYMNVEG
+320 QKILEEHYMNVEP
-333 VEIPSEILMQ
+333 VEIPSEILIQ
-343 YNLPKQKTLEDWL
+343 YNLPKQATIEDWL
-356 TQLRKNKVKI
+356 TELRKKKVKI
-366 IIPKRN
+366 LIPKRN

-386 LELDRILN
+386 LELDRIIN
-394 GIQDNESAVED
+394 GIQDNESSIED
-405 LTQILELS
+405 LAQILELS

-447 HYRKYKI
+447 DYRKYKI
-454 KDPNVFIGHSDDFA
+454 KDPNVFVGHSDDFA

-473 IYRRFRKWS
+473 IHRRFKKWS
-482 RFKESGGDF
+482 RFKKSGGDF

-497 SNSKLDNE
+497 TNSKLDNE

-538 VAICSLAKKNE
+538 VTICSLAKKNE

-567 GVLLLRRLR
+567 GVLLLRRVR

-625 IASKEELSK
+625 IASKEDLSK

-647 AVSYTH
+647 EYFNE
-653 LTLPTSDLV
+653 L